1 MNAIAAVAELLS
13 ASSRSLGAASSA
25 GAAAIRFATARR
37 RATPDAEA
45 LAISASAN
53 GNRQPRASGKR
64 PEFGLAGGRWNAST
78 KCHNTMIQNEKDQD
92 IFFEFADLSGSLVRR
107 TIVSAICATGFGK
120 RLGMPVLR
128 AVLP

>member
-64 PEFGLAGGRWNAST
+64 PEFELAGGSRAAST
-78 KCHNTMIQNEKDQD
+78 KCRNAMIRKEKDRD
-92 IFFEFADLSGSLVRR
+92 IFFEVADPPGPLVRR